1 MEPQRPEAQLVRVTI
16 FGQSY
21 ALRSRSNPAEVE
33 ALAHEVDTLMDSIAS
48 KTGQTDVARVAVLA
62 CLHLADRLR
71 TLESELT
78 ALKERVD
85 KKSREFSAL
94 LEHLMEPG

>member
-16 FGQSY
+16 FGQTY
-21 ALRSRSNPAEVE
+21 ALRSRSDPTEVE
-33 ALAHEVDTLMDSIAS
+33 ALAREVDTLMDSIAS
-48 KTGQTDVARVAVLA
+48 KTGQTDAARVAVLA

-78 ALKERVD
+78 ALKERVE
-85 KKSREFSAL
+85 KKSREFSTL